1 MVERTPKTI
10 YYCWFGDGEL
20 SATAQKCLLSWER
33 YAPGYCITR
42 CDERLFD
49 IESTPWTKAAYAAGK
64 YAYVAD
70 YVRFWAVYNFGGVY
84 MDLGSEL
91 VRDITSL
98 CETYSPFSA
107 IEELSKTVNTGL
119 IVAAPRHNPLLAE
132 VLDAYDSTQFSDDPG
147 FLNDHT
153 VNQMFTRVLEA
164 HGFLREDRLQKA
176 VGWTLLPSYYF
187 NPIYGLGGYH
197 IKNNTYSVHHYS
209 GSWIEPELK
218 IKKEIV
224 DAWSPILGRR
234 LAQVLGRTVGE
245 IKTKGV
251 RDGILQL
258 ALVSKSVI
266 ARKWENDGC

>member
-70 YVRFWAVYNFGGVY
+70 YVRFWAIYNFGGVY

-107 IEELSKTVNTGL
+107 IEELSKTVNTG
-119 IVAAPRHNPLLAE
+119 
-132 VLDAYDSTQFSDDPG
+132 
-147 FLNDHT
+147 
-153 VNQMFTRVLEA
+153 
-164 HGFLREDRLQKA
+164 
-176 VGWTLLPSYYF
+176 
-187 NPIYGLGGYH
+187 
-197 IKNNTYSVHHYS
+197 
-209 GSWIEPELK
+209 
-218 IKKEIV
+218 
-224 DAWSPILGRR
+224 
-234 LAQVLGRTVGE
+234 
-245 IKTKGV
+245 
-251 RDGILQL
+251 
-258 ALVSKSVI
+258 
-266 ARKWENDGC
+266 

>member
-1 MVERTPKTI
+1 MTTPTPKI
-10 YYCWFGDGEL
+10 IHYCWFGHGEL
-20 SATAQKCLLSWER
+20 SEQAKKALVSWER
-33 YAPGYCITR
+33 YAPGYEIRR
-42 CDERLFD
+42 CDEFTFD
-49 IESTPWTKAAYAAGK
+49 VNCCEWTRKAYEAKK
-64 YAYVAD
+64 YAFVAD
-70 YVRFWAVYNFGGVY
+70 YARFRMVHDFGGVY

-91 VRDITSL
+91 VRDITEL
-98 CETYSPFSA
+98 VETCSPFSA
-107 IEELSKTVNTGL
+107 IEELSRTATTGL
-119 IVAAPRHNPLLAE
+119 IVASPPHNPVVASVLARYE
-132 VLDAYDSTQFSDDPG
+132 AISFSNDAE
-147 FLNDHT
+147 FLKANT
-153 VNQMFTRVLEA
+153 VNEMFTSELEK
-164 HGFLREDRLQKA
+164 HGFVREDRLQKA
-176 VGWTLLPSYYF
+176 VGWTLLPSCYF

>member
-1 MVERTPKTI
+1 MTTPTPKI
-10 YYCWFGDGEL
+10 IHYCWFGHGEL
-20 SATAQKCLLSWER
+20 SEQAKKALVSWER
-33 YAPGYCITR
+33 YAPGYEIRR
-42 CDERLFD
+42 CDEFTFD
-49 IESTPWTKAAYAAGK
+49 VNCCEWTRKAYEAKK
-64 YAYVAD
+64 YAFVAG
-70 YVRFWAVYNFGGVY
+70 YARFRMVHDFGGVY

-91 VRDITSL
+91 VRDITEL
-98 CETYSPFSA
+98 VETCSPFSA
-107 IEELSKTVNTGL
+107 IEELSRTANTGL
-119 IVAAPRHNPLLAE
+119 IVASPPHNPVVASVLARYE
-132 VLDAYDSTQFSDDPG
+132 AISFSNDAE
-147 FLNDHT
+147 FLKANT
-153 VNQMFTRVLEA
+153 VNEMFTSELEK
-164 HGFLREDRLQKA
+164 HGFVREDRLQKA
-176 VGWTLLPSYYF
+176 VGWTLLPSCYF